1 MSVWIQVH
9 RTTQLMDFFIEMASK
24 RSDTAGHD
32 VNDRMLNPMFLY
44 VLAASLQCRNIIV
57 NCLCRSNLRNI
68 YFETMCIVEF
78 KLMIIDSGHTIHFCF
93 IHAAVTVSL
102 TRHMIFNIFLVLVI
116 LCELIN
122 KSLVSAISA

>member
-44 VLAASLQCRNIIV
+44 VSLIV
-57 NCLCRSNLRNI
+57 ITRTSTHFVKTVRSYL
-68 YFETMCIVEF
+68 
-78 KLMIIDSGHTIHFCF
+78 H
-93 IHAAVTVSL
+93 
-102 TRHMIFNIFLVLVI
+102 LV
-116 LCELIN
+116 
-122 KSLVSAISA
+122 AT